1 MKNRR
6 SFTGWLGAAI
16 FGALVTGIGHAAIAD
31 EYPSRPIRILVNTG
45 PGGLIDVTVRLLA
58 ENLSENLGQPVIVEN
73 RAGGDGIVGI
83 LAAKGAAPDGYTLL
97 ATAGTIAIQT
107 AVKIDPGYDI
117 ATDFAPI
124 GSIMQAPLILMEGA
138 DGPDNSFDEFMTR
151 AKASPTE
158 VAYASA
164 GVGSGTH
171 LPAAILFKQAN
182 LDILHIPYKG
192 NGPAMP
198 DVMSGRV
205 DVIFEAYSSGGG
217 KLKDGTL
224 KALAVTSAERMP
236 SLPDIPTIAESGY
249 PGFEYYTYA
258 GLLAPAGT
266 PPEVV
271 GRLSEALKLTL
282 AEEDVIA
289 RFHEGGGEP
298 LVMEPAEYRTYL
310 LDDAVRMDV
319 LARELGI
326 PKK

>member
-31 EYPSRPIRILVNTG
+31 EFPSRPIRILVNTG

-58 ENLSENLGQPVIVEN
+58 ESLSENLGQPVIVEN
-73 RAGGDGIVGI
+73 KAGGDGIVGI

-97 ATAGTIAIQT
+97 ATSGTIAIQT

-117 ATDFAPI
+117 AADFAPV

-138 DGPDNSFDEFMTR
+138 AGPDSTFDEFMTR

-158 VAYASA
+158 VSYASA

-171 LPAAILFKQAN
+171 LPAAILFKEAN

-224 KALAVTSAERMP
+224 KGLAVTSAERMP
-236 SLPDIPTIAESGY
+236 SLPDIPTIAEFGLSRVRVLHLRGASG
-249 PGFEYYTYA
+249 A
-258 GLLAPAGT
+258 GRHAARGRRPAVRGA
-266 PPEVV
+266 
-271 GRLSEALKLTL
+271 EAH
-282 AEEDVIA
+282 A
-289 RFHEGGGEP
+289 GGGRCHRTVP
-298 LVMEPAEYRTYL
+298 RGRRRTPGHGASRVSHLPAR
-310 LDDAVRMDV
+310 
-319 LARELGI
+319 
-326 PKK
+326 